1 MRRPGHKRRP
11 RLYVKA
17 VKPVGGLP
25 GGGSFPM
32 RFASSQGDPSFPPG
46 VGFLLCVST
55 AAGDGGVW
63 VGPVTSAGCA
73 VEAAVLLC

>member
-1 MRRPGHKRRP
+1 M
-11 RLYVKA
+11 
-17 VKPVGGLP
+17 KPVGGLP

-32 RFASSQGDPSFPPG
+32 RFASSQGDPSQ
-46 VGFLLCVST
+46 GFLLCVST

-73 VEAAVLLC
+73 VEAAVPLC